1 MKASKISE
9 HKYDKGKFVTPLN
22 TFTSEIEKEKS
33 WSHGRMPEYIWIA
46 LIIEKYGRK
55 DGMIRVREILKN
67 MSVICPD
74 LKTLRMSE
82 ILKLEISI
90 QKKIY
95 SMMCSYISRETLSPM
110 TVFLTQTNEPAFVSF
125 FYCNEL
131 TVEERLETICTI
143 IKNTLNQHSL
153 ISTDVRFFVLYNEL
167 LRKRLYMQSQMQ
179 VETLCKYPT
188 LSEDDIEFELSRSM
202 VCATELM
209 TLYFHKAD
217 TEYIN
222 NFWESVSKMTDCIP
236 YNVIIPKETFDI
248 SEYMNDLY
256 GVLSYLNT
264 LFTTSRPLDDEMSV
278 VLGLATFSYKRF
290 KEAYE
295 HNLFN
300 SISGRSC
307 IRCLIE
313 NYIMIKY
320 LHKEKES
327 NPNIWT
333 DFKMYGIGQY
343 KMTLSRYR
351 DYNGPDNSHFN
362 NNYIEYLVNEFK
374 GEETVDMDTRVFKDK
389 NMRDKA
395 KYVDEKDLY
404 MFYYDY
410 DSSFEHGLW
419 GAIRECSFL
428 KCDNPAHKLHLIPD
442 IDDICVL
449 SSVLNDCVMVM
460 NKMIFFLDELY
471 GIPSYLKERITGF
484 YEQINNRADS

>member
-1 MKASKISE
+1 MRASKISE

-22 TFTSEIEKEKS
+22 TLVSEIEKEKS

-46 LIIEKYGRK
+46 FIIEKYGRK
-55 DGMIRVREILKN
+55 DGMIKVRDILIK
-67 MSVICPD
+67 MSEICPD
-74 LKTLRMSE
+74 LKTIRMSD
-82 ILKLEISI
+82 ILKLEINI

-95 SMMCSYISRETLSPM
+95 SMMCSYIAKETLSPM
-110 TVFLTQTNEPAFVSF
+110 TVFLTQTKAPAFVSF
-125 FYCNEL
+125 FYCNEI
-131 TVEERLETICTI
+131 TIEERLEAICDI
-143 IKNTLNQHSL
+143 IKKTLDQHS
-153 ISTDVRFFVLYNEL
+153 ITSTDVRFFALFNEL
-167 LRKRLYMQSQMQ
+167 IRQRLCMQSQMQ

-202 VCATELM
+202 VCAAELM
-209 TLYFHKAD
+209 TLCFHNAD

-236 YNVIIPKETFDI
+236 YNVIIPKEISDI
-248 SEYMNDLY
+248 SEYMKDLY
-256 GVLSYLNT
+256 EVLLYLNT

-278 VLGLATFSYKRF
+278 VLGLATFSYKRL

-307 IRCLIE
+307 VRCLIE
-313 NYIMIKY
+313 NYIMMKY
-320 LHKEKES
+320 LYKEKS
-327 NPNIWT
+327 NNPNIWT
-333 DFKMYGIGQY
+333 DFKIYGIGQY

-351 DYNGPDNSHFN
+351 DYNGPTNSHFN
-362 NNYIEYLVNEFK
+362 NGYIEYIVNEFK
-374 GEETVDMDTRVFKDK
+374 GEETVDIDTRIFKDK

-395 KYVDEKDLY
+395 TYVDEKDLY

-419 GAIRECSFL
+419 GAIRESSFL

-442 IDDICVL
+442 IDDLCVL
-449 SSVLNDCVMVM
+449 SSVLNDCIMVM
-460 NKMIFFLDELY
+460 NKTIVFLDALY
-471 GIPSYLKERITGF
+471 GIPSHLIERMTGF
-484 YEQINNRADS
+484 YEQINNRTDS